1 MEEVRGYKA
10 FNIDATNRYGKPF
23 TEGETYQVE
32 GEIKFGND
40 GNGYHMCTALSDV
53 FRYVDATEKNVLVAE
68 VTGRGEYAKYDDIYY
83 GYYDMY
89 SFEEITIDRFMT
101 RDEIIEKM
109 LYN

>member
-40 GNGYHMCTALSDV
+40 GNGFHPAFGPTFSHLP
-53 FRYVDATEKNVLVAE
+53 
-68 VTGRGEYAKYDDIYY
+68 
-83 GYYDMY
+83 Y
-89 SFEEITIDRFMT
+89 S
-101 RDEIIEKM
+101 
-109 LYN
+109 